1 MSIKSVNVKKLGPF
15 IKEEDTLLKGKDFQ
29 KLIPKFHKYL
39 ITMIIKNE
47 SAAVANAIRR
57 TLIGELPAY
66 GLTFDQDDFET
77 DDEYLIWKNI
87 QSQIQSIRISQDLPE
102 STRFFLDV
110 TNSTPV
116 DKMVRAKHI
125 EIRGKGELPFNETF
139 RIITLRK
146 GKFLKIK
153 NIKIIKKFGY
163 EDAKFHL
170 TSGVA
175 YKQLDITA
183 YERGKGVSSMMSDC
197 HDYEL
202 GIYTDGNIEPR
213 HLLEMTMS
221 NIKTRVKKYQE
232 EMELYTAPKTEE
244 SSKKKKSE
252 QLEDYV
258 SDILE
263 INILE
268 DVTLFKLKG
277 EKDTI
282 ANLIRYFAYVN
293 DPSIPLVNYKDPHP
307 TVREIVVRIK
317 SKDPIKTFIDAL
329 DSAYKKFDALENEV
343 KKITI

>member
-1 MSIKSVNVKKLGPF
+1 MSIKSIVVKKLGPF

-39 ITMIIKNE
+39 TTVVINNE
-47 SAAVANAIRR
+47 SAAVTNAIRR

-66 GLTFDQDDFET
+66 GLTFDQEDFET

-87 QSQIQSIRISQDLPE
+87 QSQIQSIRILQDLPE
-102 STRFFLDV
+102 ATRFFLDI
-110 TNSTPV
+110 TNSTPI

-125 EIRGKGELPFNETF
+125 EIRGKGDLPFNETF

-146 GKFLKIK
+146 GKTLKIK

-175 YKQLDITA
+175 YKQLDTKA
-183 YERGKGVSSMMSDC
+183 YERGMGVSSMMSDC

-202 GIYTDGNIEPR
+202 GIYTDGNIEPKK
-213 HLLEMTMS
+213 LLEMTMD
-221 NIKTRVKKYQE
+221 NIKMRVKSYQD
-232 EMELYTAPKTEE
+232 EMDLYTSA
-244 SSKKKKSE
+244 KKAE
-252 QLEDYV
+252 YI

-263 INILE
+263 INVLE

-277 EKDTI
+277 EKDTL
-282 ANLIRYFAYVN
+282 ANLIRYFAYTN

-307 TVREIVVRIK
+307 TVREIVVRIQ
-317 SKDPIKTFIDAL
+317 SKDPIKTFIGAL
-329 DSAYKKFDALENEV
+329 NSAYDKFDALEKEV
-343 KKITI
+343 KSKNF

>member
-1 MSIKSVNVKKLGPF
+1 VTVKKLGPF
-15 IKEEDTLLKGKDFQ
+15 INEEDTLLKGKDFQ
-29 KLIPKFHKYL
+29 KLIPKFGKYL
-39 ITMIIKNE
+39 ITMTINKE

-66 GLTFDQDDFET
+66 GLTFDQEDFET

-87 QSQIQSIRISQDLPE
+87 QSQIQSIRIKQDIPE
-102 STRFFLDV
+102 STRFYLDV
-110 TNSTPV
+110 TNSTPM

-146 GKFLKIK
+146 GKTMKIK
-153 NIKIIKKFGY
+153 NIKVIKKYGY

-175 YKQLDITA
+175 YKQLDVNA

-202 GIYTDGNIEPR
+202 GIYTDGNIEPKT
-213 HLLEMTMS
+213 LLTMAMS
-221 NIKTRVKKYQE
+221 NIKERVKKYQE
-232 EMELYTAPKTEE
+232 EMDLYVTQINAEE
-244 SSKKKKSE
+244 ASKKKKYEPVSG
-252 QLEDYV
+252 DYV

-277 EKDTI
+277 EKDTL
-282 ANLIRYFAYVN
+282 ANLIRYFAFTN

-307 TVREIVVRIK
+307 TVREIVVRIQ
-317 SKDPIKTFIDAL
+317 SKDPIKSFVGAL
-329 DSAYKKFDALENEV
+329 GSAYKKFETLENEV
-343 KKITI
+343 KKLTF